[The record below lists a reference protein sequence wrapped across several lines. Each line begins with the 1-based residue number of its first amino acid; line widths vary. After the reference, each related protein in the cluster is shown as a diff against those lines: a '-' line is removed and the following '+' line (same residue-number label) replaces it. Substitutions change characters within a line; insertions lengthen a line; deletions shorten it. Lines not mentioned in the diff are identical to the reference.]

1 MADYLFT
8 VFSLVAVLFS
18 VVPGI
23 FHIQTRNWGAIFM
36 TFWVAYTNLIDFIN
50 SLVWS
55 GDDLLDVAPVYCLIT
70 TPIYQAS
77 SYGAL
82 ASVACM
88 IHALYTYVS
97 STIIITERVR
107 RRRALIDFIV
117 CIIVPTVLAACYYI
131 VQDHKYGLRPV
142 LGCFSPYTYTLLTV
156 FIVHIWPVIFALVGS
171 VYAVL
176 TAYAIVKKR
185 LEIQRLLTFKESGL
199 NQAKFY
205 RLVFF
210 CVSFLIVALPGSL
223 LQLKEAFLF
232 KFYPYSWKFVHQ
244 DWNQVSVYDQGV
256 KLVDYFKPLTGIM
269 LFIFFGTGQDALAK
283 YRAWGRM
290 IKLDIVFP
298 FCFRE
303 SETESRFTYTVKSST
318 TEKSQPTNKI
328 SQSSLNSSKVLLS
341 ASTETSSSYSF
352 NSPKG
357 TQEKKKKGLTN
368 FLFLGG
374 HRTPSEQAA
383 VDMTSGIRI
392 RIDGL
397 DTRTVID
404 DSIAEEKEPD
414 MYEKKRKSEFYQP
427 PRILVTTTTE
437 TTTGSIEETGDVGDV
452 RDSVIQHVEDLLSV
466 YPTVNVIPPNESDI
480 ADYHTIDDNESSE
493 TGFAL

>member
-1 MADYLFT
+1 MFVVRIANNDYD
-8 VFSLVAVLFS
+8 
-18 VVPGI
+18 
-23 FHIQTRNWGAIFM
+23 
-36 TFWVAYTNLIDFIN
+36 YFIY
-50 SLVWS
+50 L
-55 GDDLLDVAPVYCLIT
+55 
-70 TPIYQAS
+70 
-77 SYGAL
+77 
-82 ASVACM
+82 
-88 IHALYTYVS
+88 
-97 STIIITERVR
+97 
-107 RRRALIDFIV
+107 
-117 CIIVPTVLAACYYI
+117 
-131 VQDHKYGLRPV
+131 
-142 LGCFSPYTYTLLTV
+142 
-156 FIVHIWPVIFALVGS
+156 
-171 VYAVL
+171 VL
-176 TAYAIVKKR
+176 TAYAIIKKR

-210 CVSFLIVALPGSL
+210 CVSFLVFALPASL

-232 KFYPYSWKFVHQ
+232 KFFPYSWEFVHQ
-244 DWNQVSVYDQGV
+244 DWNQVSTYDEGV
-256 KLVDYFKPLTGIM
+256 KLLDYFKPLTGVM
-269 LFIFFGTGQDALAK
+269 LFIFFGTGRDALAK
-283 YRAWGRM
+283 YKVWGRM
-290 IKLDIVFP
+290 LKLDVVFP

-303 SETESRFTYTVKSST
+303 LEETESRFTYTIKSST
-318 TEKSQPTNKI
+318 SSEKSQPTNKM

-352 NSPKG
+352 NSSKE
-357 TQEKKKKGLTN
+357 TQQKKKKGITN

-374 HRTPSEQAA
+374 HRTPSEQA
-383 VDMTSGIRI
+383 VLDMTSGIRI

-404 DSIAEEKEPD
+404 DPIEEEKEL
-414 MYEKKRKSEFYQP
+414 YQQN

-437 TTTGSIEETGDVGDV
+437 TTTGSIEETGDVADV